1 MTASRIGQLVVDDLA
16 SPDDFEQIEKLGEGT
31 YGTVWKCQHKVSG
44 IVCAIKVVVCQHAD
58 EMADLLKE
66 VQVLKECSSEYIV
79 HYAGSFKAKDPNSN
93 VPGELPFLWIV
104 MEYCAAGSVL
114 DCMSICNSTLTESQ
128 IGAVVYNTLKGL
140 DYIHSHQ
147 KIHRDIKAG
156 NILINDDGH
165 CKLADFGVAGRIT
178 ETTQVRKTVIGTPF
192 WMAPEVIKETGHD
205 AKADLWSLGI
215 TAIELAEGR
224 PPFSDI
230 HPMRAIFIIPTRPP
244 PKLTQPEQWSAGFNN
259 FVARCLTKDQHK
271 RPSAQELLEDPWVR
285 QFNDDSASHLIPLIR
300 QTAELIEQAGGRE
313 ALFDEE
319 EEESELSDESGD
331 ESSQGSFSDPE
342 AHPDLS
348 QVDPGTMVLTDP
360 LPGISSNSRGPS
372 TPSKPGSSSSGAI
385 DFTRYSVSELK
396 AEITRLD
403 AEMEDRI
410 AAIRAHYQKLRRQ

>member
-147 KIHRDIKAG
+147 KIH
-156 NILINDDGH
+156 
-165 CKLADFGVAGRIT
+165 
-178 ETTQVRKTVIGTPF
+178 
-192 WMAPEVIKETGHD
+192 
-205 AKADLWSLGI
+205 
-215 TAIELAEGR
+215 
-224 PPFSDI
+224 
-230 HPMRAIFIIPTRPP
+230 
-244 PKLTQPEQWSAGFNN
+244 
-259 FVARCLTKDQHK
+259 
-271 RPSAQELLEDPWVR
+271 
-285 QFNDDSASHLIPLIR
+285 
-300 QTAELIEQAGGRE
+300 
-313 ALFDEE
+313 
-319 EEESELSDESGD
+319 
-331 ESSQGSFSDPE
+331 
-342 AHPDLS
+342 
-348 QVDPGTMVLTDP
+348 
-360 LPGISSNSRGPS
+360 
-372 TPSKPGSSSSGAI
+372 
-385 DFTRYSVSELK
+385 
-396 AEITRLD
+396 
-403 AEMEDRI
+403 
-410 AAIRAHYQKLRRQ
+410 